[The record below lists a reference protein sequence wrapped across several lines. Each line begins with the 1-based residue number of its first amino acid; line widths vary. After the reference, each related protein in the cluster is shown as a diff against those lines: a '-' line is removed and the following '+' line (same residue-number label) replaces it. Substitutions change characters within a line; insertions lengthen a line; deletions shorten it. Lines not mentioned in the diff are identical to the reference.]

1 MKKAL
6 VYIAVVIACIAFCCL
21 FSILGSQFEGTQKVN
36 PWAFTIGILVVA
48 AIMALVHKITS
59 KDQDT
64 TPPNGS
70 DKDHSEQP

>member
-1 MKKAL
+1 
-6 VYIAVVIACIAFCCL
+6 
-21 FSILGSQFEGTQKVN
+21 
-36 PWAFTIGILVVA
+36 VVA